1 MKKIFHSLLAILAPM
16 VPLTLQAQQFS
27 QAIPDHINEIRVE
40 DYARL
45 MVTEGESASITSST
59 NTQVASVKGNRL
71 LIGDNTNATIT
82 LPTGRSMTFVADDRS
97 QIIFNGSF
105 GKRPKLAV
113 STNDY
118 SSAIFAGSLADS
130 MWAVE
135 LRLSANDYSII
146 RSDIVLACYHF
157 YFLAHDYARLDLACQ
172 KEKYE
177 PGFES
182 RIQSISQDENAYA
195 NWNYCYDDSIQNV
208 NHEDK
213 MRALVT
219 KKQMVEARAARRVSE
234 DNKKPSFWRH
244 RDVALNFAWGFHNWG
259 SEPLNGFGSV
269 EGAASVRTSFNHLHL
284 SINYPLIGTR
294 HTGLYIGL
302 GLDWDKYKFETPEVL
317 FDAAGGGFVDGG
329 QANCSSRLLT
339 RYVVVP
345 VTFRVDLW
353 HDWHLSVS
361 ALPGLHWGGSHT
373 GLRREYT
380 TDLKEELQK
389 DPSVNKKVNPYKLDL
404 RASLNYEGVGL
415 YLQVPTM
422 STMKE
427 GIQELYPIKFGVNIT
442 ID

>member
-16 VPLTLQAQQFS
+16 VPLTLQAQLFS

-45 MVTEGESASITSST
+45 MVTEGESASIASGT

-71 LIGDNTNATIT
+71 LIGENANATIT

-259 SEPLNGFGSV
+259 SEPLKGFAGV
-269 EGAASVRTSFNHLHL
+269 DGPADARTSFNHVHL
-284 SINYPLIGTR
+284 SVDYPLIGTR

-302 GLDWDKYKFETPEVL
+302 GLDWDKYKFSTPDVV
-317 FDAAGGGFVDGG
+317 FDNLAFRSGTDG
-329 QANCSSRLLT
+329 AVESRLLT

-345 VTFRVDLW
+345 LTLRVDLW
-353 HDWHLSVS
+353 HGWRLTLS
-361 ALPGLHWGGSHT
+361 ALPGIHWSGSHT
-373 GLRREYT
+373 GLRREFES
-380 TDLKEELQK
+380 DQMEGLVK
-389 DPSVNKKVNPYKLDL
+389 DQSVNKHINPYKLDL
-404 RASLNYEGVGL
+404 RATLSYEGIGL
-415 YLQVPTM
+415 YFQAATL
-422 STMKE
+422 STMRDGCE
-427 GIQELYPIKFGVNIT
+427 PLYPVKFGIILT
-442 ID
+442 QD

>member
-1 MKKIFHSLLAILAPM
+1 MKKIFVALSTLM
-16 VPLTLQAQQFS
+16 LTLMASAQNLYTQTV
-27 QAIPDHINEIRVE
+27 PDQVCTIRVE
-40 DYARL
+40 EHTRLTVKPSDGEFHLLTAATTPVATIKGSNMMISSPANDITLLLPSGRSIAFIAEDHANLIFSGNFDKRQRLSVRTEDYA
-45 MVTEGESASITSST
+45 
-59 NTQVASVKGNRL
+59 SVL
-71 LIGDNTNATIT
+71 FT
-82 LPTGRSMTFVADDRS
+82 
-97 QIIFNGSF
+97 
-105 GKRPKLAV
+105 
-113 STNDY
+113 
-118 SSAIFAGSLADS
+118 GSLADS
-130 MWAVE
+130 LWAVDLN
-135 LRLSANDYSII
+135 LRADDYSLI
-146 RSDIVLACYHF
+146 RSEIRLVSYNFEFVAK
-157 YFLAHDYARLDLACQ
+157 DYSRINLDCQ
-172 KEKYE
+172 QNKYE
-177 PGFES
+177 PGFDT
-182 RIQSISQDENAYA
+182 RTQTVFRDEHATLQY
-195 NWNYCYDDSIQNV
+195 NYCNSD
-208 NHEDK
+208 
-213 MRALVT
+213 T
-219 KKQMVEARAARRVSE
+219 ARAFSTRDSTLASITQGKLRSVE
-234 DNKKPSFWRH
+234 KPAAELEKKRSFWRH

-284 SINYPLIGTR
+284 SVNYSLIGTR

-329 QANCSSRLLT
+329 QTNCSSRLLT